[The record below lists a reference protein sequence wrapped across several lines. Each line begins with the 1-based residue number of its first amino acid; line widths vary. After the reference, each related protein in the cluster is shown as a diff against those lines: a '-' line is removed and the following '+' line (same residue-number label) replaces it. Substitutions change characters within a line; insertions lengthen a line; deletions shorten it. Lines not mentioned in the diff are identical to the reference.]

1 MPAVIRTN
9 LSNQGHYGKVRDTYG
24 IGTDHLLMIA
34 TDRISALDVVLPTA
48 IPSKG
53 IILNQLSAFWLRR
66 SSSIVP
72 NHLVAMADE
81 VESFPP
87 EVANHPVC
95 RDLSPEL
102 RRRGMIVRRADRI
115 DVECVARGYLAG
127 SAWSDYQ
134 KTGSAFGISLPNG
147 LREGEILPE
156 PLFTPT
162 TKAEE
167 GHDLPMTYQEV
178 AAMVGEEV
186 AQSLRDLT
194 LNLYQYAREF
204 AVTRDI
210 IIADTKFEF
219 GFIDGKITVIDEVL
233 TPDSSRF
240 WDAKLYKPGQSQPN
254 FDKQFV
260 RDWLIDSKWDREPP
274 APELPANIVEHT
286 NERYML
292 AYQRI
297 TGEELETDEP

>member
-9 LSNQGHYGKVRDTYG
+9 LSNQGHYGKVRDTYA

-34 TDRISALDVVLPTA
+34 TDRISAFDVVLPTA

-127 SAWSDYQ
+127 SAWSD
-134 KTGSAFGISLPNG
+134 
-147 LREGEILPE
+147 
-156 PLFTPT
+156 
-162 TKAEE
+162 
-167 GHDLPMTYQEV
+167 
-178 AAMVGEEV
+178 
-186 AQSLRDLT
+186 
-194 LNLYQYAREF
+194 
-204 AVTRDI
+204 
-210 IIADTKFEF
+210 
-219 GFIDGKITVIDEVL
+219 
-233 TPDSSRF
+233 
-240 WDAKLYKPGQSQPN
+240 
-254 FDKQFV
+254 
-260 RDWLIDSKWDREPP
+260 
-274 APELPANIVEHT
+274 
-286 NERYML
+286 
-292 AYQRI
+292 
-297 TGEELETDEP
+297 